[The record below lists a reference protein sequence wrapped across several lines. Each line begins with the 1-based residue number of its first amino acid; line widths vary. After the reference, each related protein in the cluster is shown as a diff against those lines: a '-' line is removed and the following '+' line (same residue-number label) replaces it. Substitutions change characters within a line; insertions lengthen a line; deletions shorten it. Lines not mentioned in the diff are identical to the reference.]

1 MQRGIFKDF
10 KGDVMKNF
18 LYLNVILLI
27 LLFGHCF
34 VDFYL
39 VIFTKPT
46 DHEPIFIFTQVFT
59 LVNLFFVAE
68 IMKRLNRD
76 RLEDKQ

>member
-27 LLFGHCF
+27 LFFGHCF
-34 VDFYL
+34 VNFYL
-39 VIFTKPT
+39 LIFTKPT
-46 DHEPIFIFTQVFT
+46 DHEPIFIFTQIFT

-68 IMKRLNRD
+68 IMKRLNREK
-76 RLEDKQ
+76 LEDK

>member
-1 MQRGIFKDF
+1 MQRGIFEDF

-27 LLFGHCF
+27 LFSGHCF

-39 VIFTKPT
+39 LIFTKPT
-46 DHEPIFIFTQVFT
+46 DHEPIFIFTQIFT
-59 LVNLFFVAE
+59 LVNFFFVAE
-68 IMKRLNRD
+68 IMKRLNREK
-76 RLEDKQ
+76 LEDK